1 MFYFLSFLTVVVMI
15 VFILETRKP
24 KNYPPGPQWLPFIGS
39 ALHISQLRS
48 KCGMLCKAID
58 ELHKIYLNPNG
69 LFGLKFGA
77 DMLVVAYSAAA
88 IKELG
93 TNEDLDGRPN
103 SVFYRTRTFGK
114 KIGILTV
121 DGDLWQEHRRFIM
134 RHLKNFGFAGRGM
147 LNIIEHEAEM
157 IVKELKDGMKKAG
170 TKETIVDMKE
180 FFHVFVLNNIWKMM
194 TGIRYDRNSKEVNEI
209 LMMFTKLLQDVDM
222 VGTLFSHF
230 PFLRFVA
237 PVLSGYEQFVEN
249 HTRFYGFLRKEVQRH
264 RQNFVQSD
272 EPKDLLDS
280 YLQEIDHHE
289 RDESSTFIEEQLLAV
304 CLDLFLAGSETTN
317 KSLGFAFLHMTLKPE
332 IQDKAYNE
340 LTSVLGDA
348 RYPSWEDKPNLP
360 YCDAIVHEGLRF
372 FMGHT
377 FGVPHRALMDTR
389 LCGYNIPKVSFS
401 NSYI

>member
-1 MFYFLSFLTVVVMI
+1 
-15 VFILETRKP
+15 
-24 KNYPPGPQWLPFIGS
+24 
-39 ALHISQLRS
+39 
-48 KCGMLCKAID
+48 
-58 ELHKIYLNPNG
+58 
-69 LFGLKFGA
+69 
-77 DMLVVAYSAAA
+77 
-88 IKELG
+88 
-93 TNEDLDGRPN
+93 
-103 SVFYRTRTFGK
+103 
-114 KIGILTV
+114 
-121 DGDLWQEHRRFIM
+121 M

-249 HTRFYGFLRKEVQRH
+249 HTRFYGFLRKEVQKH
-264 RQNFVQSD
+264 RQDFVQSD

-289 RDESSTFIEEQLLAV
+289 RDENSTFIEEQLLAV

-332 IQDKAYNE
+332 IQDKAYKE
-340 LTSVLGDA
+340 LTSVLGNA

-377 FGVPHRALMDTR
+377 FGVPHRALKDTR
-389 LCGYNIPKVSFS
+389 LCGYNIPEVSFS
-401 NSYI
+401 YSYILLR